1 LRKIIVIY
9 LAFVRL
15 EERCNTNT
23 LALLHSRVALE
34 DTPALIAED
43 KIAATVHGIA
53 PRGSFDPK
61 PALWALPHLL
71 LNSKCDKQL
80 VRLIHIA
87 VFRLV
92 LLAAHAGM
100 PATASSL
107 LLVPVKGHMKH
118 VLLKRQEALARARSG
133 RRGKSSCCTLGK
145 TTCDYPHPRQN

>member
-1 LRKIIVIY
+1 MRKIIVIG
-9 LAFVRL
+9 LALVVL
-15 EERCNTNT
+15 EELCNTNT

-43 KIAATVHGIA
+43 KVAATVHGIA

-92 LLAAHAGM
+92 LLAAHSGVPGLA
-100 PATASSL
+100 ATDKAKCL
-107 LLVPVKGHMKH
+107 AADG
-118 VLLKRQEALARARSG
+118 ALQLAVI
-133 RRGKSSCCTLGK
+133 LIPGK
-145 TTCDYPHPRQN
+145 TKGAPSRRAAAHVVAAFHAPSANKSLH